1 MIKKTIA
8 SDLTR
13 LDRMEDADIDYSDIP
28 PLDESFFTAAA
39 AVPRAGK
46 PREPAVDG

>member
-8 SDLTR
+8 SDLTK

-28 PLDESFFTAAA
+28 PLDESFFTEA
-39 AVPRAGK
+39 AVPRASK
-46 PREPAVDG
+46 PREPAVEG